1 MSKSRQLS
9 RMHFVAAFYIVL
21 CCTACVPA
29 LEDMRV
35 APGSPVSFSAVG
47 PAGDSG
53 TKTVYSGE
61 RFNVGTT
68 QKYERVDWVV
78 DDCIR
83 VVSVKCPEGYADYK
97 VTKVSGNSDEK
108 SSAQISPAAT
118 SGHGL
123 TWGDGTHDFYAIY
136 PAPGA
141 TGAPAGLIYTGET
154 PTTVTLP
161 IPATQVFSSV
171 ETSGTLT
178 KMLPDMNYAY
188 MYAATRVN
196 DPSAN
201 VNLAFKPL
209 FTAFE
214 ITVGSDGADELD
226 LYSFYMT
233 ATQNLSGTFTVT
245 MNAEGGSWTLGSV
258 TGGSNRINVDLGG
271 SGNPTK
277 VKNDKAL
284 TFTVFA
290 VPQATLSGI
299 VLHFETSKGPRT
311 LELKYANGN
320 PIEIHAG
327 QKAVIEGLQIP
338 GTVRVYTIEPIAN
351 LDFWGVGANSGSFK
365 VRSYS
370 TSIYSSTPRDEKWK
384 IEYSTDYN
392 EIYGTGTWSS
402 TPASWMTV
410 SGASYYDGREET
422 LTTNVAAQSSPSFSK
437 NGEIQEIHET
447 ILKATTA
454 VSNYDLSMHTIH
466 GEVRS
471 LPVTANCYVVKAP
484 GTYVFPLVYG
494 NAIDGTKSDA
504 LSLTGVGKVINQEAY
519 QPSQIPDDALNAL
532 TRFFNADNLP
542 IDSPFIEID
551 LGISDV
557 TKLDAIALWQDGTK
571 YGETTPIPIIT
582 ATPTVVEAPS
592 TSPLKDKC
600 HYISFTINQA
610 DIRQGNIL
618 IALRDIS
625 AGNTASTSKIIWS
638 WQIWV
643 TDEDLHPQEVEMQ
656 SGSVQ
661 MMPVNVGW
669 CDIQGTVERHDYN
682 DRKCYMRITQV
693 GSDGATPLEG
703 GASTII
709 PIIQHKGMGYTVYE
723 AGTDIPGYGK
733 AKAYLGSSPYYQ
745 FGRKDPFIGRD
756 YTSNPNYPVNIKF
769 SAADGYTIT
778 SNDYTVNYV
787 SNLTNNNV
795 NVDLDL
801 GLAIKNPYIFYYST
815 YNNNH
820 YWYGGN
826 KINEAYVKNF
836 DISSGFNNLWNAFSA
851 GRGNDTR
858 IRKTV
863 YDPCPPDYCLP
874 PRDAFTGFTI
884 DGEAITHNHPDRINA
899 DTYDSLRDGY
909 HFYRKRMTSTGEKD
923 PSGGS
928 IFFCRTGLRRHASL
942 RDSYTDWGAYW
953 TVERSKVNNNSNSD
967 RAIHLVIN
975 HDKDVEPHYH
985 KTPGG
990 YLTDSWSIR
999 PALEEAW

>member
-258 TGGSNRINVDLGG
+258 TGGSTRIDVNLGG
-271 SGNPTK
+271 TEHPTK

-290 VPQATLSGI
+290 VPQATISGI

-311 LELKYANGN
+311 LKLKYANGD

-351 LDFWGVGANSGSFK
+351 LDFWGINATSDNFT

-370 TSIYSSTPRDEKWK
+370 TSIYSSTPRNEKWK

-392 EIYGTGTWSS
+392 ESTGTGNWYDSPTAAS
-402 TPASWMTV
+402 ASWLGV
-410 SGASYYDGREET
+410 SGASLYDGSEET
-422 LTTNVAAQSSPSFSK
+422 LTASITAQTTPASSK
-437 NGEIQEIHET
+437 IGEIQDMRRDALANT
-447 ILKATTA
+447 PA
-454 VSNYDLSMHTIH
+454 VSSNYDLSMYTIH
-466 GEVRS
+466 GDSRS
-471 LPVTANCYVVKAP
+471 RPVTANCYVVKAP

-504 LSLTGVGKVINQEAY
+504 LELSGVGKVHNRNAY
-519 QPSQIPDDALNAL
+519 WPGGPEGTGIPSDAKYFLR
-532 TRFFNADNLP
+532 RFLNADNQP
-542 IDSPFIEID
+542 IASPFIAEDLNID
-551 LGISDV
+551 YS
-557 TKLDAIALWQDGTK
+557 KLDVIALWQDGSN
-571 YGETTPIPIIT
+571 TTGIIT
-582 ATPTVVEAPS
+582 GDPTIVEMS
-592 TSPLKDKC
+592 SFPLGSYCRYVQFNIESSK
-600 HYISFTINQA
+600 
-610 DIRQGNIL
+610 IRQGNIVF
-618 IALRDIS
+618 ALRDVS
-625 AGNTASTSKIIWS
+625 DSSHPKILWN
-638 WQIWV
+638 WQVWV
-643 TDEDLHPQEVEMQ
+643 TDEDLHAQEVEML

-661 MMPVNVGW
+661 LMPVNVGW
-669 CDIQGTVERHDYN
+669 NDIQGTAKKDDYN
-682 DRKCYMRITQV
+682 ERRCYLRITQV
-693 GSDGATPLEG
+693 GSDGTTPIEG
-703 GASTII
+703 GAQAIV
-709 PIIQHKGMGYTVYE
+709 PVWQHKGIGYTFYQSGE
-723 AGTDIPGYGK
+723 TIAGYGT
-733 AKAYLGSSPYYQ
+733 AKTYLGSSPYFE

-756 YTSNPNYPVNIKF
+756 YTSGTNARNIQF
-769 SAADGYTIT
+769 IAAPGYTIDDGNAN
-778 SNDYTVNYV
+778 SYMVNYDNSIRNDQGDV
-787 SNLTNNNV
+787 
-795 NVDLDL
+795 DL
-801 GLAIKNPYIFYYST
+801 GLAIRNPHIFYDS
-815 YNNNH
+815 NSH
-820 YWYGGN
+820 DHKRFWYGGN
-826 KINEAYVKNF
+826 VINPDWVKGF
-836 DISSGFNNLWNAFSA
+836 DGSYAFHNLWNAFSA
-851 GRGNDTR
+851 GLGDDAKV
-858 IRKTV
+858 RKTI
-863 YDPCPPDYCLP
+863 YDPCPPDFCLP
-874 PRDAFTGFTI
+874 RLNAFSAFT
-884 DGEAITHNHPDRINA
+884 
-899 DTYDSLRDGY
+899 RDGNVTTNTSY
-909 HFYRKRMTSTGEKD
+909 INGTFDTARNGWLFYRKRMTGSTKD
-923 PSGGS
+923 PSGGT
-928 IFFCRTGLRRHASL
+928 IFFCKTGLRREGSL
-942 RDSYTDWGAYW
+942 NGTYKTWGAYW
-953 TVERSKVNNNSNSD
+953 TAERQIHGGNDRAKHLVLRESNS
-967 RAIHLVIN
+967 
-975 HDKDVEPHYH
+975 VEPFYFHDA
-985 KTPGG
+985 GG
-990 YLTDSWSIR
+990 YLADSWSIR